1 MILEDE
7 SRLRPEPSKSLS
19 RKALPAWRLQAFV
32 ESLFVALV
40 PIAYGVLLYFFQFP
54 FWILWGLIGC
64 YLLYLFLFVYLLPPL
79 RWKRWRYDVLAEEID
94 LKHGVFIV
102 KRTLIPMSR
111 VQHVDTE
118 QGPLLRRYQLAAVS
132 ISTAATVHRIPSLTI
147 EVADELRDRI
157 AQLAAVAED
166 E

>member
-1 MILEDE
+1 M
-7 SRLRPEPSKSLS
+7 RHKPSQSLS
-19 RKALPAWRLQAFV
+19 PKALPVWRLHAFF

-40 PIAYGVLLYFFQFP
+40 PIGYGAFLYFFSIP
-54 FWILWGLIGC
+54 VWILWGLIGC
-64 YLLYLFLFVYLLPPL
+64 YSLYLILVVWIIPPV
-79 RWKRWRYDVLAEEID
+79 RWKRWRYDVLADEID
-94 LKHGVFIV
+94 LMHGVFIV
-102 KRTLIPMSR
+102 KRTLIPMTR

-118 QGPLLRRYQLAAVS
+118 QGPLLRRYKLAVVS

-157 AQLAAVAED
+157 AELAAVAED